1 MLEAEE
7 KRIKLLNSKEELNSR
22 GYSAQQTESAI
33 KQHESEMSSVIGRI
47 TAECARRQLILNRQS
62 RAIDELQKTL
72 LGQLSESSMS
82 DISSEDVQKIM
93 NEHKMNLEHLKMT
106 HTSDREQQRVLLETK
121 IQAKK
126 QLKEQQVKQQV
137 LSDTKRVVKEN
148 AIMDS
153 EMKKL
158 IFYQKEQDSLNQI
171 EREMSEEEKMQWKVL
186 ERKLNKELEEK
197 LEVNDRVSLFPKILS
212 HLTANAMMAAL
223 YY

>member
-72 LGQLSESSMS
+72 LGQLSESSTS

-126 QLKEQQVKQQV
+126 LLKEQQVKQQV

-148 AIMDS
+148 AIADS

-212 HLTANAMMAAL
+212 HLTANAMMAVL
-223 YY
+223 Y